1 MEIKS
6 DYELRQEFYEAE
18 RDWQLVE
25 MERVFGSCSSYHCP
39 MEVPAFKAGFS
50 SWGESWVNISTLGP
64 LFVKKSV
71 LNPVIHADGYL
82 VVLSGPHK
90 LRDVIFMRCG

>member
-1 MEIKS
+1 
-6 DYELRQEFYEAE
+6 
-18 RDWQLVE
+18 
-25 MERVFGSCSSYHCP
+25 

-50 SWGESWVNISTLGP
+50 SLGESWVNISTLGP

-82 VVLSGPHK
+82 VVLSG
-90 LRDVIFMRCG
+90 RTNSVMSYS

>member
-1 MEIKS
+1 M
-6 DYELRQEFYEAE
+6 
-18 RDWQLVE
+18 
-25 MERVFGSCSSYHCP
+25 GSCSSYHCP

-50 SWGESWVNISTLGP
+50 SLGESWVNISTLRP

>member
-1 MEIKS
+1 
-6 DYELRQEFYEAE
+6 
-18 RDWQLVE
+18 
-25 MERVFGSCSSYHCP
+25 

-50 SWGESWVNISTLGP
+50 SLGESWVNISTLGP

-82 VVLSGPHK
+82 VVLSGLHK

>member
-1 MEIKS
+1 
-6 DYELRQEFYEAE
+6 
-18 RDWQLVE
+18 
-25 MERVFGSCSSYHCP
+25 

-50 SWGESWVNISTLGP
+50 SLGESWVNISTLGP

-82 VVLSGPHK
+82 VILSGPHK

>member
-1 MEIKS
+1 M
-6 DYELRQEFYEAE
+6 
-18 RDWQLVE
+18 
-25 MERVFGSCSSYHCP
+25 
-39 MEVPAFKAGFS
+39 
-50 SWGESWVNISTLGP
+50 GESWVNISTLRP

-90 LRDVIFMRCG
+90 LRDVIFMGVDNDI

>member
-1 MEIKS
+1 MAFPI
-6 DYELRQEFYEAE
+6 YQEAHPARGYVGQDADVGRSGSTQFHTSGDAVPVALS
-18 RDWQLVE
+18 LVGHA
-25 MERVFGSCSSYHCP
+25 VLVLSH
-39 MEVPAFKAGFS
+39 AH
-50 SWGESWVNISTLGP
+50 
-64 LFVKKSV
+64 V